1 MGSLGSSRK
10 GLLKGLLGGFQRPS
24 EGVLRHPER
33 GGPLSGVPSPL
44 QRGPLSTTSAG
55 EAAWETPAEARPL
68 GRMQPLAAMPSC
80 HASRHALSW
89 GTPTVSRRA
98 LNALSHSGN
107 RDRPPR
113 IYYTTQTT
121 LTENDSLSELEKAL
135 TPGGWWRH
143 RGLRQLALMCTAGL
157 GCIYATVYLFV
168 FRPLRKQ
175 RKEGRPAVL
184 SPPLV
189 SLWGAEC
196 LTHVGPYLLPEILAA
211 RIEPCPLKHLQEQ
224 QRSGL
229 PLLQEEQTQALAG
242 AFLREA
248 TVLHAALEALTRHPH
263 ARRQVA
269 AAYAGAQ
276 GLASVHGGSLLHLL
290 LRELVEQAAVQPVQ
304 PAAPQAA
311 SAAEDAS
318 STDPQTPPTER
329 GRAVE
334 YDDLASL
341 VKSNS
346 SLWDRHPLY
355 HEARALLLYR
365 LLQACD
371 FARFCIDRLQHT
383 GIPLGPERIAMAVPS
398 SVRVVHQCE
407 SNCRG
412 VLINER
418 LLDQGQKQEPAEA
431 QAPTQGEKHAAGVLD
446 YLTTPTSVYRSSR
459 WLAQIGGALAR
470 LWSAEVG
477 DLKYKALMLI
487 QRAACP
493 ADVVKL
499 QASGICDGKSPPP
512 RETPSLKIKETLQR
526 TVSAA
531 GVVLCTS
538 FCSALWRME
547 TVELTIA
554 NVGRVGLAALR
565 GLRGLCVLEAIY
577 LAEDSV
583 IQSPQYFLASESGDG
598 PVEWLHGG
606 VYYEDAQIRLTMAA
620 LLWCASALLPFLLL
634 RLRDAVDEAYAF

>member
-1 MGSLGSSRK
+1 MMPPGVHRLDVSS
-10 GLLKGLLGGFQRPS
+10 
-24 EGVLRHPER
+24 
-33 GGPLSGVPSPL
+33 
-44 QRGPLSTTSAG
+44 
-55 EAAWETPAEARPL
+55 
-68 GRMQPLAAMPSC
+68 
-80 HASRHALSW
+80 
-89 GTPTVSRRA
+89 
-98 LNALSHSGN
+98 
-107 RDRPPR
+107 
-113 IYYTTQTT
+113 
-121 LTENDSLSELEKAL
+121 
-135 TPGGWWRH
+135 GGWWRH

-229 PLLQEEQTQALAG
+229 PLLQEEQTQALA
-242 AFLREA
+242 
-248 TVLHAALEALTRHPH
+248 ALEALTRHPH

-329 GRAVE
+329 VQMPLGEGGAAAPAAAARIGIGASTEDDAGTPNATETAEQQQQQHISGRYSPSQWSSLLRLVFRLLRITPPEGRAVE

-493 ADVVKL
+493 ADVVSKRPSG
-499 QASGICDGKSPPP
+499 ASGICDGKSPPP

-583 IQSPQYFLASESGDG
+583 IQSPQYFRQEGFMVRGAGCKHYPLGNSPTRVSRHPATSWILGG
-598 PVEWLHGG
+598 PAATSPG
-606 VYYEDAQIRLTMAA
+606 ILTR
-620 LLWCASALLPFLLL
+620 P
-634 RLRDAVDEAYAF
+634 